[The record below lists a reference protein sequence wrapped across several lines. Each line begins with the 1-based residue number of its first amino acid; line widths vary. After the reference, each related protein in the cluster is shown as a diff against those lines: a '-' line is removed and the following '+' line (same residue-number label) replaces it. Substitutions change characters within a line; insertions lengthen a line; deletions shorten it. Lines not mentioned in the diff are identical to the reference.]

1 MLLAPIMFFGGK
13 GGVGKTTLATATAL
27 RLAQEGRRVLLVSTD
42 PAHNLGHI
50 FGTTLGDAPTTIRP
64 HLSVI
69 EIDPARATEEHL
81 EGVAKQMR
89 RFMPE
94 RLHREVDRH
103 VDLARHSPGT
113 HEAAMLERIAQ
124 LIEEQ
129 QDGGGFEHIIFDT
142 APSGHTSRLMA
153 LPEIM
158 AAYTDGLLARREKSD
173 KFGAVVRG
181 MTSAEKA
188 VSASSQDPV
197 DRRNQEIRSTLLKR
211 RRRFERL
218 RSVLSDEAAT
228 SFFLILTA
236 DRTPVLE
243 TAEFFADLTSHGVH
257 CGGLLVNRRTPEST
271 EQFLQQ
277 RRTSEDAA
285 LALLAEKLPGQPVH
299 TLPWLP
305 HEVSTPEA
313 LAALAA
319 ELPFGS

>member
-27 RLAQEGRRVLLVSTD
+27 RLAQEGKDVLLVSTD

-50 FGTTLGDAPTTIRP
+50 WDAALSDVPTTVRP
-64 HLSVI
+64 HLSVV

-81 EGVAKQMR
+81 GDVGKQMR

-103 VDLARHSPGT
+103 LDLARHSPGT
-113 HEAAMLERIAQ
+113 HEAAMLERIAE
-124 LIEEQ
+124 LIE
-129 QDGGGFEHIIFDT
+129 DRADYDHIVFDT

-153 LPEIM
+153 LPDIM

-181 MTSAEKA
+181 MTSAEKS
-188 VSASSQDPV
+188 VSASSMDPV

-211 RRRFERL
+211 RRRFEHL
-218 RSVLSDEAAT
+218 RTTLTSASVT
-228 SFFLILTA
+228 SFYLVLTA

-243 TAEFFADLTSHGVH
+243 TTEFFEELTANGVH
-257 CGGLLVNRRTPEST
+257 VGGLVVNRRTPES
-271 EQFLQQ
+271 QDAFLAQ
-277 RRTSEDAA
+277 RRASEDEA
-285 LALLAEKLPGQPVH
+285 LALLAQALPGQPIVEI
-299 TLPWLP
+299 PWLP

-313 LAALAA
+313 LTALADS
-319 ELPFGS
+319 LPQSL

>member
-27 RLAQEGRRVLLVSTD
+27 RLAQQGKRVLLVSTD

-50 FGTTLGDAPTTIRP
+50 FDTALGDVPTNVRP
-64 HLSVI
+64 NLNVI

-81 EGVAKQMR
+81 RGVGKQMR

-103 VDLARHSPGT
+103 LDLARHSPGT
-113 HEAAMLERIAQ
+113 HEAAMLERIAE

-129 QDGGGFEHIIFDT
+129 QDSGEFEHIIVDT

-173 KFGAVVRG
+173 RFGAVVRG

-218 RSVLSDEAAT
+218 RSVLSDETTTA
-228 SFFLILTA
+228 FFLVLTA

-243 TAEFFADLTSHGVH
+243 TAEFFTDLSSHGVH
-257 CGGLLVNRRTPEST
+257 CGGLLVNRRTPDSA

-277 RRTSEDAA
+277 RRASEDAA

-299 TLPWLP
+299 TIPWLP

-319 ELPFGS
+319 ELPFDI

>member
-1 MLLAPIMFFGGK
+1 MLLAPVMFFGGK

-27 RLAQEGRRVLLVSTD
+27 RLSQEGKRVLLVSTD

-50 FGTTLGDAPTTIRP
+50 FGTALSDVPTTVRP

-103 VDLARHSPGT
+103 LDLARHSPGT

-142 APSGHTSRLMA
+142 APSGHTARLMA

-218 RSVLSDEAAT
+218 RAVLSDEATT
-228 SFFLILTA
+228 SFFLVLTA

-243 TAEFFADLTSHGVH
+243 TAEFFADLSSLGVH
-257 CGGLLVNRRTPEST
+257 CGGLLVNRRTPNSA

-277 RRTSEDAA
+277 RHASENAA